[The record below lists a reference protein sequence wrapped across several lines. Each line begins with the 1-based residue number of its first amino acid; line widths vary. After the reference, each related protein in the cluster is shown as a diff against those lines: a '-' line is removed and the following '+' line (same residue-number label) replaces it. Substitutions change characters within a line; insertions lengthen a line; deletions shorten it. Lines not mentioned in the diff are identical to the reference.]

1 MILFLDIQICAVSQ
15 SVHLSFFPY
24 SENTKKSLESSL
36 QQLKCHFTWNLMEGE
51 QSLDE
56 FENRVL
62 NKCELQNSEFKATMC
77 NIQAY
82 IKHHRGQNE
91 AALECLQQAEELIQR
106 QHAGQAEIRSLVT
119 WGNYAWVYY
128 HMGQLS
134 EAQTYI
140 DKVKHICEKFSNPYS
155 IDCPEFDSEEGWTR
169 LKCGRNER
177 AKMCFEKALDEQP
190 NNPEFSTGL
199 ALAMCHLDDKPQKQ
213 FAVEALK
220 QAIELSPENQYV
232 KVLLALKLQKMK
244 EEREGKQLLED
255 ALLKAPHQP
264 DVLRNAATFYRR
276 EGNLDKVI
284 ELLLRAVECSS
295 NNGHFYYQIMCCF
308 REKVKQMQNTEE
320 SEDTGNRRKVE
331 KVRKLVLDY
340 IKKAGEKRLSP
351 MNAPF
356 DLTEFLEAEEC
367 YQRACSKEL
376 PKPADSVSV
385 L

>member
-1 MILFLDIQICAVSQ
+1 MYFL
-15 SVHLSFFPY
+15 H
-24 SENTKKSLESSL
+24 SEITKNSLEKIL
-36 QQLKCHFTWNLMEGE
+36 PQLKCNFTWNLLSDGTVPCHLEDRVRN
-51 QSLDE
+51 QIE
-56 FENRVL
+56 FL
-62 NKCELQNSEFKATMC
+62 NTKFRGTMY
-77 NIQAY
+77 NLLAY
-82 IKHHRGQNE
+82 IKHLEGDNG
-91 AALECLQQAEELIQR
+91 AALKCLQQAEALDQ
-106 QHAGQAEIRSLVT
+106 QQDTAQAEIRRMVT

-128 HMGQLS
+128 HMGQFS

-155 IDCPEFDSEEGWTR
+155 IDCPELDSEEGWTR